1 MSTPQKFRW
10 GIMATGRISKQ
21 FAQDLKNH
29 VPDAVLTAVGSRSKE
44 SADAFAD
51 QYGIPHRHTDY
62 SDVANNPDVDVVYIG
77 TPNNLHYENVKA
89 CLEAGKAVL
98 CEKPFM
104 LNSKQAQELVD
115 LAQKKNVFLMEALWT
130 RFLPMHKAL
139 YEFVQHGGLGEVRMV
154 QANFGFRA
162 NFDPTHR
169 LFDPVLGGGALLD
182 VGVYVL
188 AFAIRYL
195 GMPTHINGFADVGAT
210 GVDEQAGYVLGYPSG
225 ATAVLTSAVRSHTYN
240 EAVLIGTKGR
250 ARVHERFHE
259 GTTYTTDINGVIET
273 HTIPLEE
280 SGLQYQAIEVQRC
293 LREGLVQSPGMP
305 HDDTLAIARVMD
317 NLRGQWG
324 IRYPG
329 E

>member
-1 MSTPQKFRW
+1 MTEPKKFRW

-21 FAQDLKNH
+21 FANDLKTH
-29 VPDAVLTAVGSRSKE
+29 VPDAVLTAVGSRSQA
-44 SADAFAD
+44 SADSFAD
-51 QYGIPHRHTDY
+51 EFGIPHRHADY
-62 SDVANNPDVDVVYIG
+62 ASVANNPEVDVVYIG

-104 LNSKQAQELVD
+104 LNSTQAQELLD
-115 LAQKKNVFLMEALWT
+115 LAEKKNVFLMEALWT

-139 YEFVQHGGLGEVRMV
+139 YEFIQHGGIGEVRMV
-154 QANFGFRA
+154 HANFGFRV

-188 AFAIRYL
+188 ALAVRYL
-195 GMPTHINGFADVGAT
+195 GMPEKISGFADIGAT
-210 GVDEQAGYVLGYPSG
+210 GIDEQSGYILGYPSG
-225 ATAVLTSAVRSHTYN
+225 AMAVLTSAIRTQTYN
-240 EAVLIGTKGR
+240 EGELMGTKGR
-250 ARVHERFHE
+250 VRIHERFHE
-259 GTTYTTDINGVIET
+259 GITYTTEIDGVTET
-273 HTIPLEE
+273 HTFPLEE
-280 SGLQYQAIEVQRC
+280 SGLHYQAREVQRC

-305 HDDTLAIARVMD
+305 HADTLAIARIMD
-317 NLRGQWG
+317 NLRGQWEM
-324 IRYPG
+324 RFPG